1 LPVACFALALAS
13 VTAYGATLY
22 GWQAARLAWGMVCY
36 GTAEDAWHA
45 TSSADHPYFIT
56 KVKEAAS
63 WQKLSESI

>member
-1 LPVACFALALAS
+1 MGPPF
-13 VTAYGATLY
+13 TAGRLL
-22 GWQAARLAWGMVCY
+22 GWHGGMVCY